1 MGLIR
6 GTDMD
11 RNQARDIIKTCHRDI
26 NDLTEEYDQVTCKLQ
41 DLYKQLSLLQTE
53 IKNRQNKK
61 REIYEQLVELQK
73 TQIQTICLLEDL
85 KGEEDELL

>member
-1 MGLIR
+1 MNRI
-6 GTDMD
+6 
-11 RNQARDIIKTCHRDI
+11 QAKEIITICHRDI

-73 TQIQTICLLEDL
+73 TQINTISFLEDAI
-85 KGEEDELL
+85 GEEE